1 MTSAESRV
9 LAWGGRTR
17 GRQFRRHEAASRHRH
32 ARLRA
37 NDRVSV
43 SLTHNFER
51 LEESFFIRPDAEIPA
66 ADYIM
71 TTGSIGFRTDN
82 SKFFS
87 LSGGF
92 SLRDYFGGARS
103 SYEGGIGLRTGK
115 HLNLEAG
122 ISHDTFDLPIA
133 NGAFDATTFQ
143 MNVNLARSRKLFA
156 KAHVQ
161 YDNFSG
167 DLQANIRIDWIHS
180 PGADLFLV
188 FNANYD
194 FNGEDDRFDFR
205 NAQLNNRVGVAKLT
219 YVVQTQ
225 RVSVVGSWV
234 IVEDHQST
242 DRLQRLYPFM
252 RQGWDINASRGQ

>member
-1 MTSAESRV
+1 
-9 LAWGGRTR
+9 
-17 GRQFRRHEAASRHRH
+17 
-32 ARLRA
+32 
-37 NDRVSV
+37 
-43 SLTHNFER
+43 
-51 LEESFFIRPDAEIPA
+51 
-66 ADYIM
+66 M

-205 NAQLNNRVGVAKLT
+205 NA
-219 YVVQTQ
+219 
-225 RVSVVGSWV
+225 
-234 IVEDHQST
+234 
-242 DRLQRLYPFM
+242 
-252 RQGWDINASRGQ
+252 